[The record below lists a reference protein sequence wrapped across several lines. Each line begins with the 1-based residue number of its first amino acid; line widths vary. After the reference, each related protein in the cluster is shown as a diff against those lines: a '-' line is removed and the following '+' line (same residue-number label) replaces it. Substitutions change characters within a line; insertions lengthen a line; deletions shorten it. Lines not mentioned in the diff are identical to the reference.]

1 MSDTNISGNVAEDF
15 VDFAGGDY
23 RLADGSKCLN
33 AGPSV
38 PWFMDRDGTVND
50 MGLHG
55 GPRYDPDGFT
65 TDNPVVL
72 FSEQEPLQFFK
83 GKTETINISAQGI
96 VAP

>member
-33 AGPSV
+33 TGPSE

-50 MGLHG
+50 MGLFG